1 MTDRRLKLSFLSVL
15 LAALATVTLDASLIV
30 PADLPTL
37 VREAQTIVL
46 GRVTD
51 VRGVV
56 RPGTRRVDSYVVFA
70 VDDALKGT
78 NSRALVFRTLGG
90 VSGRYR
96 TVVPGSPVFEP
107 GDEAVIFLGRGT
119 TPYPIGLSHG
129 VFRVRRDRVT
139 GDRRILPPPML
150 IDPNATMTIRRGDGT
165 RVPIPVS
172 SFTAMVRTLVARR
185 QP

>member
-1 MTDRRLKLSFLSVL
+1 
-15 LAALATVTLDASLIV
+15 
-30 PADLPTL
+30 
-37 VREAQTIVL
+37 
-46 GRVTD
+46 
-51 VRGVV
+51 
-56 RPGTRRVDSYVVFA
+56 
-70 VDDALKGT
+70 
-78 NSRALVFRTLGG
+78 
-90 VSGRYR
+90 
-96 TVVPGSPVFEP
+96 
-107 GDEAVIFLGRGT
+107 
-119 TPYPIGLSHG
+119 LSHG